1 MASQTALIARHVQDI
16 KWQVLN
22 MTREMAE
29 GFAGVKEV
37 RGVVAMGINEIIENL
52 EVFNDENFAELNLAT
67 VMIFGM
73 TYMLIGIGSLGMAT
87 ILAKSKRMR
96 MKSGLAIFLSL
107 FFWPVYWIVVFVK
120 EKSLLVAETDEA
132 SALAQRVE
140 EMNTK
145 MVEIYTEL
153 RNVNENLK
161 KFPRFNQNIPSFGLG
176 DYRSTPGNR
185 NGPRVHNDSGFVGLG
200 GVPE

>member
-22 MTREMAE
+22 MTRDMAE

-37 RGVVAMGINEIIENL
+37 RGVVALGINEIIENL

-73 TYMLIGIGSLGMAT
+73 TYLLVGIGSLGMAT
-87 ILAKSKRMR
+87 MLAKSKRMR

-107 FFWPVYWIVVFVK
+107 FFWPVY
-120 EKSLLVAETDEA
+120 
-132 SALAQRVE
+132 
-140 EMNTK
+140 
-145 MVEIYTEL
+145 
-153 RNVNENLK
+153 
-161 KFPRFNQNIPSFGLG
+161 
-176 DYRSTPGNR
+176 
-185 NGPRVHNDSGFVGLG
+185 
-200 GVPE
+200 